1 MLPPGHAYRQVG
13 SPGAVAVV
21 AASLAGGSIVS
32 RSMRRALTELGLAVV
47 MLALAPASVRGADPL
62 DPDTAAAIHDYIAA
76 ELGALGVPGAA
87 VAVVHEDAI
96 VFAEGFGRA
105 DGDGRQV
112 TPQTPFDLASV
123 SKMLTAIAVFQ
134 QIEAGRLDVDDRVQ
148 EHIPW
153 FGTDQPALAEVTVS
167 DLLGHTSGWTTYDG
181 IVNILDEDDGAG
193 AIERNARRLASTP
206 PSNDRGTFEYSN
218 ANYDLL
224 AHLVETVAEVGFGEY
239 LETNVF
245 GPLGMEHSHVSR
257 EAGIED
263 GAARG
268 FYPFFGVPIQ
278 YDIPFASS
286 GLGSGFV
293 QASAED
299 LARALT
305 MHLQDGRIGG
315 TEVLSAESVRSLE
328 RPISRPSPSDGYAG
342 GLWVYPL
349 YSAGSL
355 NVEPAVTRYQ
365 VPVMLEHGGDHATTA
380 TGVLLLPDDGWG
392 VVVLMNMNDGSVASR
407 FHQMHY
413 GIAAIVLGAQPGPSV
428 AYEDAISQNWKVIF
442 GAIVALQVVGI
453 FIALRRIA
461 TWRRHPDRR
470 PVGWRL
476 VIGHVA
482 LPLMV
487 DLAVAAAVWW
497 LVLDRAQSPLGLIVR
512 YTPDIFLGLVVVTSL
527 SVGWGAV
534 RTWLTL
540 RRTRTDQT
548 TIASPA

>member
-1 MLPPGHAYRQVG
+1 
-13 SPGAVAVV
+13 
-21 AASLAGGSIVS
+21 
-32 RSMRRALTELGLAVV
+32 MRRALTELGLAIV

-62 DPDTAAAIHDYIAA
+62 DPETAATIHDYVAA

-105 DGDGRQV
+105 DDDGREV

-134 QIEAGRLDVDDRVQ
+134 QIEAGRLDLDDRVQ
-148 EHIPW
+148 EHLPW
-153 FGTDQPALAEVTVS
+153 FGTDQPALAEVTIS

-181 IVNILDEDDGAG
+181 IVNILDEDDGAS
-193 AIERNARRLASTP
+193 AIEQNARRLAGTA

-224 AHLVETVAEVGFGEY
+224 AHLVETVAGVGFGEY

-245 GPLGMEHSHVSR
+245 VPFGMEHTHVSR
-257 EAGIED
+257 EAANQD

-268 FYPFFGVPIQ
+268 FYPFFGVPVR
-278 YDIPFASS
+278 YDIPFAAS

-299 LARALT
+299 LARALI

-328 RPISRPSPSDGYAG
+328 RPISRPSASDGYAG

-349 YSAGSL
+349 YAAGSL
-355 NVEPAVTRYQ
+355 NVEPDATSYQ

-380 TGVLLLPDDGWG
+380 TSVLLLPDDEWG

-407 FHQMHY
+407 FHQVHY
-413 GIAAIVLGAQPGPSV
+413 GIAAILLGAQPGASV
-428 AYEDAISQNWKVIF
+428 AYEDVVSQYWKVIF
-442 GAIVALQVVGI
+442 GAIVAFQLVGI
-453 FIALRRIA
+453 VIAMRRIA
-461 TWRRHPDRR
+461 AWRRHPDRR
-470 PVGWRL
+470 PVGSRL
-476 VIGHVA
+476 AFGHVV
-482 LPLMV
+482 LPLAV
-487 DLAVAAAVWW
+487 DLGVATAVWW
-497 LVLDRAQSPLGLIVR
+497 LVLDRAQSPLALIVR
-512 YTPDIFLGLVVVTSL
+512 YTPDIFLGLVIVTTL

-540 RRTRTDQT
+540 RRIGTDQVT
-548 TIASPA
+548 SASPA